1 MAGRGPGFILS
12 RTGPFGARS
21 ATEIAMNG
29 SIESKVGGRTSR
41 APVAL
46 AALALLATLGVSGCA
61 TGEKS
66 LVEQGAR
73 PMSEAE
79 LAAAFSRAREMDW
92 VSAAGLAGS
101 SKYMTDGRVVAS
113 WNGGS
118 ATGRYR
124 LHSGMVCSTY
134 PELAGGAERCSRVYR
149 TGDNR
154 YRSFLAD
161 GTPNSSFSFRD

>member
-66 LVEQGAR
+66 LVM

-79 LAAAFSRAREMDW
+79 LAAAFSRPREMDW

-124 LHSGMVCSTY
+124 LQSGMVCSTY